1 VAILALRYST
11 DVKDALGAIG
21 HQLRQR
27 EWSVREIGE
36 MYLDAGFKLGEET
49 LRGRCGDGPL
59 LLGRASTS
67 YLLTSKRGPRRR

>member
-1 VAILALRYST
+1 MRQLGGYSGAAYST

-36 MYLDAGFKLGEET
+36 MYLDSAVLSRVKKLG
-49 LRGRCGDGPL
+49 G
-59 LLGRASTS
+59 
-67 YLLTSKRGPRRR
+67 